1 VKSEKAVMTCFSN
14 KIYKIIFSLLFAIP
28 VILYSIFS
36 NALPA
41 PLSNEQLLKQSDIIA
56 KVKVIG
62 VAKIGQINGAVKY
75 HAWLKILEPTKGSV
89 SINDTIIV
97 AWHKFDKKLIGSWAI
112 DYYPDDELLTYL
124 IWDDNEKSYKNISW
138 NSAKKIQSYNKKLPI
153 NDGEIIFSSEYCS
166 N

>member
-1 VKSEKAVMTCFSN
+1 
-14 KIYKIIFSLLFAIP
+14 
-28 VILYSIFS
+28 
-36 NALPA
+36 
-41 PLSNEQLLKQSDIIA
+41 
-56 KVKVIG
+56 VKVIG
-62 VAKIGQINGAVKY
+62 VVKIGQINGVVKY
-75 HAWLKILEPTKGSV
+75 RAWLKILEPTKGSV

>member
-1 VKSEKAVMTCFSN
+1 MN
-14 KIYKIIFSLLFAIP
+14 R
-28 VILYSIFS
+28 
-36 NALPA
+36 
-41 PLSNEQLLKQSDIIA
+41 
-56 KVKVIG
+56 
-62 VAKIGQINGAVKY
+62 
-75 HAWLKILEPTKGSV
+75 HR
-89 SINDTIIV
+89 
-97 AWHKFDKKLIGSWAI
+97 FDKKLIGSWAI